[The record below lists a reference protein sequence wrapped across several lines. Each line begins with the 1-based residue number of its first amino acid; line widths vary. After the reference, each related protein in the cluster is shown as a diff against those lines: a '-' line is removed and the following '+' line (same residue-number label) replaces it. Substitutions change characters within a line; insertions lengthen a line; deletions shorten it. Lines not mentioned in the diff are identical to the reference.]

1 MIILSHLYHLY
12 LHPPPISTLFPY
24 TTLFRSQPLSVAF
37 SVALNTAH
45 QLIDARYLL
54 IQKHLRIGARRADD
68 NLLRILSGL
77 FQLLDQGGAAVGYLS
92 KYRVLPGLVIGF
104 ASGLHGRLWRVG
116 LAKQGQP
123 VGMHAQRASGGRSEE
138 RRVGKEWRV

>member
-54 IQKHLRIGARRADD
+54 IQKHLRIRARRAAD

-77 FQLLDQGGAAVGYLS
+77 FQLLDLGRASVGYLS
-92 KYRVLPGLVIGF
+92 NYRVVPRLVVGFWDGLIGRHC
-104 ASGLHGRLWRVG
+104 LDG
-116 LAKQGQP
+116 LAE
-123 VGMHAQRASGGRSEE
+123 H
-138 RRVGKEWRV
+138 